1 LLCRQSSYSTYAFA
15 GLFAHDVELTPET
28 IEDLTST
35 TKIPALAVLHRE
47 TSTEEHRDLWKIN
60 DSWAS
65 MGLCK
70 CRKVS
75 NLFCFEHRANVCEHC
90 MIKDHPKCIVRSYL
104 QWLQDSE
111 FSSECRLCRQPLA
124 AADVLRLPCYDVFH
138 WDCLAKHFAALP
150 AHTAP
155 AGYTCPTCESR
166 AIPTDSMSGPVVDA
180 VRQAFSDTAWGR
192 SPPVL
197 PQNPA
202 RVTAKHGRLRP
213 HPQPTP
219 ASIWALPPIMCLP
232 TLDSITAA
240 RLDYSPS
247 RSSVHGSR
255 V

>member
-1 LLCRQSSYSTYAFA
+1 
-15 GLFAHDVELTPET
+15 
-28 IEDLTST
+28 
-35 TKIPALAVLHRE
+35 
-47 TSTEEHRDLWKIN
+47 
-60 DSWAS
+60 

-138 WDCLAKHFAALP
+138 WHCLAKHFAALP

-180 VRQAFSDTAWGR
+180 VRQAFSDTAWGAVTPR
-192 SPPVL
+192 APAKPSEGDSKARPAAAPSPAHTGIDMGAASYHVPAHSGQYHSSSFGLQSKPQFSTWVTRLKRRLGIRPLRVMGRDFSRLAVVL
-197 PQNPA
+197 
-202 RVTAKHGRLRP
+202 
-213 HPQPTP
+213 
-219 ASIWALPPIMCLP
+219 ALFFLAMVLWL
-232 TLDSITAA
+232 TF
-240 RLDYSPS
+240 
-247 RSSVHGSR
+247 
-255 V
+255 